1 MKQFLAFVM
10 IAILLP
16 TTAALAKNPCK
27 DDKIKFCKDVK
38 ASGGKVTDCLQQH
51 MNELSD
57 ACKEKLAEKTGKE
70 EKPSA
75 EKPAD
80 TAPAA
85 EAPAEG
91 AAPGTAETKPE

>member
-10 IAILLP
+10 IAVLLP

-27 DDKIKFCKDVK
+27 DDKMKFCKDVK
-38 ASGGKVTDCLQQH
+38 AAGGKVADCLEQH

-57 ACKEKLAEKTGKE
+57 ACKEKLAEKGRAPE
-70 EKPSA
+70 
-75 EKPAD
+75 AD
-80 TAPAA
+80 

>member
-10 IAILLP
+10 IAFLLP

-27 DDKIKFCKDVK
+27 DDKMKFCKDVK
-38 ASGGKVTDCLQQH
+38 ASGGKVTDCLAQH

-57 ACKEKLAEKTGKE
+57 ACKEKLADKGKDT
-70 EKPSA
+70 SA
-75 EKPAD
+75 AKSDEDATDAD
-80 TAPAA
+80 